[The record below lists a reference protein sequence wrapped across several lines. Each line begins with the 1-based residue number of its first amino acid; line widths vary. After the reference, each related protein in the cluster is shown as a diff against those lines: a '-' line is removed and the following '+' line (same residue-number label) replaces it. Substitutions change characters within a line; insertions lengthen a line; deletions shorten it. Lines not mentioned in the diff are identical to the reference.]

1 MLSESKI
8 KDAYEDVEISVTNI
22 MSDPSQKFL
31 NELRDSL
38 NKFFNDS
45 KCKGVI
51 YTNNIDKLFFG
62 IYTMPVIPADD
73 VIKVI
78 TTDKRYRV
86 KEYYVE
92 LDSKLFSFTVN
103 LTKKEITALLIH
115 DIGSMVN
122 DSSPC
127 EEVNKNIDQYLKDNH
142 ETLKLSDSIHYK
154 EILSYGFRDAVRKS
168 TTIFEKGSYDRENDT
183 MADFITWTNYADCI
197 QSGFNKIDKMW
208 DNYNR
213 EVDNKF
219 ICLSW
224 VMRIYKD
231 VLGNRIRALKTL
243 QRCQLL
249 TASQIER
256 KEMNNMAR
264 RLSRID
270 DDTLLE
276 SVDPLLESIRKSKYP
291 VDTNVFDCLDI
302 SKNDL
307 VGIVLK
313 QENLD
318 HNEPDAIP
326 DLLHSINNN
335 MMLMKDYAENHET
348 DKDAFKQWDA
358 MYQELAKRRKQ
369 ITSKGYYVPQR
380 KMINTYKAADMQ

>member
-1 MLSESKI
+1 
-8 KDAYEDVEISVTNI
+8 
-22 MSDPSQKFL
+22 
-31 NELRDSL
+31 
-38 NKFFNDS
+38 
-45 KCKGVI
+45 
-51 YTNNIDKLFFG
+51 
-62 IYTMPVIPADD
+62 
-73 VIKVI
+73 
-78 TTDKRYRV
+78 
-86 KEYYVE
+86 
-92 LDSKLFSFTVN
+92 
-103 LTKKEITALLIH
+103 
-115 DIGSMVN
+115 MVN